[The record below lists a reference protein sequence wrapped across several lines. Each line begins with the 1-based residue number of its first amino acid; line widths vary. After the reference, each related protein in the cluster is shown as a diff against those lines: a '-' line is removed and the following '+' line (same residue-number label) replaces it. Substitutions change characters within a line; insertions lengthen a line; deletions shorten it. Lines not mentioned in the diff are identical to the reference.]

1 MKGINTTRVKPT
13 PSGHEKCYVL
23 ISTVNTNGSS
33 RGISLFFNFVL
44 EGRRMQILNFD
55 KAHLKSEPLRI
66 ILRPVL
72 AVNETFLLLVM
83 FNKVAPHF
91 AHLQ

>member
-13 PSGHEKCYVL
+13 PIGHEKCYVL

-44 EGRRMQILNFD
+44 EGRRMQILIFD
-55 KAHLKSEPLRI
+55 KAHLKSEPLGI
-66 ILRPVL
+66 ISQASARRQRDISSFGNV
-72 AVNETFLLLVM
+72 
-83 FNKVAPHF
+83 
-91 AHLQ
+91 Q